1 MWNLL
6 QKTCLSLEHYV
17 MKKVDKITKAH
28 REMDRE
34 NVSGQ
39 MTEDSEMPEYC
50 PVRNFEIYLEKR
62 HPQCNRLWQFPMN
75 AGSKAQIKAV
85 DTNLPRQLPQPEGRY
100 ILSRKCHIIYHM
112 AI

>member
-6 QKTCLSLEHYV
+6 QKTCLSLEHYI

-39 MTEDSEMPEYC
+39 MTEDSEMPD
-50 PVRNFEIYLEKR
+50 PRVLFIYLFKSLLL
-62 HPQCNRLWQFPMN
+62 C
-75 AGSKAQIKAV
+75 
-85 DTNLPRQLPQPEGRY
+85 
-100 ILSRKCHIIYHM
+100 C
-112 AI
+112 